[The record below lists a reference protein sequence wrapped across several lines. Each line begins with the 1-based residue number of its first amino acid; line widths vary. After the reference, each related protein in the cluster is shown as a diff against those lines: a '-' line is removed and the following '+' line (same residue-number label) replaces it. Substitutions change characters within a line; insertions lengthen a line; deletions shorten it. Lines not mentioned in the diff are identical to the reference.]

1 MFDGFPPRLPAGDA
15 GLYPLVFQRISEP
28 VGIIAP
34 ALISL
39 LGAAPAVAAAKY
51 TDEVSSDTA
60 ESMGEDLSAAMG
72 SAVEAYTSLPPIIT
86 VAPGAAIT
94 VMVDRDLEIW

>member
-1 MFDGFPPRLPAGDA
+1 MGNEGTTKYHFAISPASTA
-15 GLYPLVFQRISEP
+15 SPCTAS
-28 VGIIAP
+28 IA
-34 ALISL
+34 ANRVISL

-51 TDEVSSDTA
+51 TDEISSDTA
-60 ESMGEDLSAAMG
+60 ESVGEDLSAAMG